1 MNKTTPRNS
10 LQDIHH
16 HNICSYWLKQAN
28 PIKSVDRRSDR
39 DRVKMLKSR
48 VFKSLQTYK
57 Q

>member
-16 HNICSYWLKQAN
+16 HNIFSYWLKQVN

>member
-16 HNICSYWLKQAN
+16 HNIFSYWLKQAN